1 MSIGIFLSIKVFHFF
16 LGMNS
21 PIPAGIFGPFVVLGC
36 IFGRF
41 YGILLKSIYILIKV
55 NTHLLKFL
63 KKTLKKVKF
72 CNYLFLM
79 YKTWEDLQ

>member
-1 MSIGIFLSIKVFHFF
+1 MSIGIFLLVKVFHFF

-41 YGILLKSIYILIKV
+41 YGLLILYKFFFFFINIKYEF
-55 NTHLLKFL
+55 NF
-63 KKTLKKVKF
+63 
-72 CNYLFLM
+72 
-79 YKTWEDLQ
+79 

>member
-1 MSIGIFLSIKVFHFF
+1 MSIGIFLLVKVFHFF

-41 YGILLKSIYILIKV
+41 YGLLILYNFFFFFINIEYEL
-55 NTHLLKFL
+55 NF
-63 KKTLKKVKF
+63 
-72 CNYLFLM
+72 
-79 YKTWEDLQ
+79 